1 MSRETASIREAK
13 YKEIAKEFYDSLD
26 DTGKKEFNR
35 WKEMLMTIK
44 NLGEMGAEQVI
55 ICILNRVMQVVES
68 KKGRESDVYDEW
80 LKELFYD

>member
-68 KKGRESDVYDEW
+68 KKGRESDIYDEW